1 MKDIPFKCEHC
12 GFEMSYTNDQS
23 KPPEEPSWEE
33 LIEWPCQQLLG
44 GTGAAIYSNTD
55 GMCKHPLCHPKNNDV
70 IESTPPPAPTEDE
83 IEELLVSEL
92 NGYKTIYVG
101 HALKVINKQWIEEI
115 TIKRLAKAIVA
126 LNK

>member
-70 IESTPPPAPTEDE
+70 IESPPPPAPTEE
-83 IEELLVSEL
+83 ICPNCHEKAERISL
-92 NGYKTIYVG
+92 GYMCSKCFYDK
-101 HALKVINKQWIEEI
+101 L
-115 TIKRLAKAIVA
+115 
-126 LNK
+126 